1 MTKPASEVRAYPVE
15 FRRQSNRQMTGLVA
29 TYGRVYDVGVFTE
42 TLHPGVFKKSIAESA
57 RALPLLTMHDHESIP
72 VGRAVKWDDDEE
84 RLLGTWE
91 FDTRAEAVEAARL
104 AEEGYLTGLSVGFLP
119 ILSRWDETGEKPH
132 TDRHEA
138 RLLETSLVPVQAYSD
153 AGVLAI
159 RSAGHPERAGLAVVP
174 TPRLLEAR
182 ALLDSLRRP

>member
-1 MTKPASEVRAYPVE
+1 
-15 FRRQSNRQMTGLVA
+15 MTGHVA
-29 TYGRVYDVGVFTE
+29 TYGKVYDVGGFTE
-42 TLHPGVFKKSIAESA
+42 RLMPGVFAKSIKEAA

-72 VGRAVKWDDDEE
+72 IGKAVKWDDNEE

-119 ILSRWDETGEKPH
+119 IQSRWDDSGDKSH
-132 TDRHEA
+132 VDRYEA
-138 RLLETSLVPVQAYSD
+138 RMLETSMVPVQAYSD

-159 RSAGHPERAGLAVVP
+159 RSAGHPERSGLTIVP
-174 TPRLLEAR
+174 TPRLLEAK
-182 ALLDSLRRP
+182 ALLESLRR